1 MEGIRVVP
9 CNQQKDC
16 TTLSI
21 GSGDR
26 LCRAVGILIVTAFAF
41 VSLFLENESMLDY
54 VFMSAF
60 RAGFWH
66 LA

>member
-1 MEGIRVVP
+1 LIKG
-9 CNQQKDC
+9 QKFAKTKDGGGALA
-16 TTLSI
+16 TFIPFSFRI
-21 GSGDR
+21 
-26 LCRAVGILIVTAFAF
+26 AIVTAFAF

>member
-1 MEGIRVVP
+1 M
-9 CNQQKDC
+9 
-16 TTLSI
+16 LSM
-21 GSGDR
+21 GGGDR

-41 VSLFLENESMLDY
+41 ISLFLENESMLDD

-66 LA
+66 LTSSTFTTLSIIPLQS

>member
-1 MEGIRVVP
+1 M
-9 CNQQKDC
+9 
-16 TTLSI
+16 